1 MTHFVTV
8 LSLSYHC
15 LILEDSHTARPRPS
29 IPHKYLITPYFGS
42 PHMRPYTRAS
52 ARRIQR
58 LRAPDHVAES
68 CTAQAVGAAEAPDLA
83 LQCCSD
89 FALMATP
96 AAPQPCLRK
105 ARCTDRQSVS
115 LQSHFLAVMVCLQL
129 QVFACHCHAAEASKC
144 RSHAHATQVHVVL
157 PASCELI

>member
-1 MTHFVTV
+1 MSNPITSQPMTQFVTV
-8 LSLSYHC
+8 LSQSYHC

-105 ARCTDRQSVS
+105 ARCTDRQSVGLKS
-115 LQSHFLAVMVCLQL
+115 TPFSGSDS
-129 QVFACHCHAAEASKC
+129 VFTTADRCMP
-144 RSHAHATQVHVVL
+144 L
-157 PASCELI
+157 PCC